1 MSTKKLI
8 LNSLLVLLF
17 IVIINTIQTYVLHIT
32 RRFGDI
38 DFFKIPTHIF
48 GIISCI
54 ISLVSTLIAWKI
66 TSKIHLTKFS
76 RIASAFVLSIIIYAI
91 LQSIYYPVQR
101 FLIFDLGTDF
111 NMLVGNFVFTT
122 VIFHLYISG
131 LSLAYFYFQE
141 SAQTKIN
148 LQNTEKEKEILQ
160 YKILQKNLEPHFLFN
175 NLSVLAGLVKKNPT
189 EVEGFIDDFSDVY
202 RYYLNHSGKELVTLK
217 EELDF
222 LTKYI
227 ALMTKRFR
235 SAYTFE
241 ININDENGFILPCA
255 LQLCVEN
262 AIKHN
267 RGSEENPLK
276 INISRNENFII
287 ISNDYKPVDFTAG
300 SGVGNQFL
308 QKSYE
313 LNFGKK
319 VNFKLSETLYTV
331 EIPLI

>member
-1 MSTKKLI
+1 M
-8 LNSLLVLLF
+8 
-17 IVIINTIQTYVLHIT
+17 
-32 RRFGDI
+32 
-38 DFFKIPTHIF
+38 
-48 GIISCI
+48 
-54 ISLVSTLIAWKI
+54 
-66 TSKIHLTKFS
+66 TKFS

-91 LQSIYYPVQR
+91 LQSIYYPIQR

-131 LSLAYFYFQE
+131 LSLAYFYFE
-141 SAQTKIN
+141 ENAQTKIN

-241 ININDENGFILPCA
+241 INITDENGFILPCA

-267 RGSEENPLK
+267 RGSEENPLH
-276 INISRNENFII
+276 INVSRNEAFII

-331 EIPLI
+331 EIPLIS